1 MAYSNDIV
9 LSVIIPT
16 CNRNDTLPRA
26 IYSVLGQHISDIE
39 VIIVNDTD
47 IPIPDDILA
56 IGQSNPVFFF
66 TNPGKHG
73 AANTRNYGVSLANG
87 KYITFLDD
95 DDIYLPGRLDT
106 MLLHM
111 KQNKYIII
119 SSGRFVECDNFKS
132 IVLQENQIFGEFNFK
147 KIQFGNDIDI
157 GFMMRKDAF
166 INLGGFD
173 ITLRALED
181 WDFILRALKLGDGFK
196 IHRFDYVVNRT
207 EGAARVSLGEAQ
219 GYLELLK
226 K

>member
-1 MAYSNDIV
+1 M
-9 LSVIIPT
+9 
-16 CNRNDTLPRA
+16 
-26 IYSVLGQHISDIE
+26 
-39 VIIVNDTD
+39 
-47 IPIPDDILA
+47 
-56 IGQSNPVFFF
+56 
-66 TNPGKHG
+66 
-73 AANTRNYGVSLANG
+73 SLANG

-226 K
+226 KWQVELVGDKNWIAFMISTSLRLNRKLTLKKSLFYFFKYRSFIPLKQYFSAKIKNA